1 MMLLL
6 FLLSYTIVDVEVE
19 ANWTDRQLVIQS
31 SGITPGETFE
41 DALIPEAIDNLAK
54 LRLFN
59 FIAIDTSIV
68 GDGIFIRVIVEE
80 APFLKGV
87 PEFLGNEKVKDRDL
101 DKEIEF
107 RSGQVLNDR
116 TVFEA
121 RVKIV
126 ELYKEK
132 HFYQTTVRDSMFV
145 DTLNKAKIFFIIEE
159 GIQPR
164 VGKITF
170 TGNESI
176 QAGKLK
182 GKMDTKEIGFLRSGK
197 LTESKLAEDIDK
209 IKAYYKENGFL
220 DVEVGEPTIEVV
232 GNRFTI
238 TIDIKENQKYY
249 VGEISFDGNELFQ
262 DAYLSSLMKLQEGD
276 VYNMTN
282 AEETM
287 QNLYTAYADEGYI
300 YCSIVPVENVRDS
313 IIDIEYTFK
322 ESQPANINLV
332 TIAGNFRTREKVI
345 RRELVTIPGQR
356 YRRSDVIR
364 SQREVFNLGFFEDIQ
379 IMPGNPDEDGNIDI
393 IYNVKEKEGVGT
405 FGGGIAYSA
414 QDRMTG
420 YIELSH
426 PNLFGRGQRI
436 YTKFELGG
444 RLTNF
449 QIGFTEPW
457 FLDTRTSAGMDVY
470 YINRLYEYYTKRDIG
485 FATRISTPFYL
496 DYTRF
501 SYGLRT
507 ERTQILDIAR
517 SYTAPETGYSLY
529 DDTIPK
535 WTIANSFS
543 LTRDARDYIFN
554 ASSGSYI
561 SLGAEFAKKFLFAN
575 VDYNRYTLDAR
586 AYFPLFWKVI
596 LMTRISAGVVTSSD
610 EVPIY
615 KRFYAGGIG
624 SDGVRGYADRSLS
637 PLEDGRVV
645 GGNAILINNIEMK
658 LKLSQSLAFI
668 LFFDAGN
675 TFKSYREINVH
686 DLYRGAGA
694 GIRVE
699 VPMIGV
705 MGFDLGYGFDRE
717 RPGWEPHFQINP
729 FGMF

>member
-1 MMLLL
+1 MILL
-6 FLLSYTIVDVEVE
+6 FFLLNYTVVNIDV
-19 ANWTDRQLVIQS
+19 AAKYTDRQLIIQS
-31 SGITPGETFE
+31 SGIKAGEQF
-41 DALIPEAIDNLAK
+41 DNAMLAEAISNLAK

-68 GDGIFIRVIVEE
+68 GDGIFVKVIVEE

-87 PEFLGNEKVKDRDL
+87 PEFNGNKKIKDRDL
-101 DKEIEF
+101 SKKIEL

-116 TVFEA
+116 TIFEA
-121 RVKIV
+121 RTKITD
-126 ELYKEK
+126 LYKEK
-132 HFYQTTVRDSMFV
+132 HFYQTTVDDSVAV
-145 DTLNKAKIFFIIEE
+145 DSLNKAKLFFKISE

-164 VGKITF
+164 IGKIIF
-170 TGNESI
+170 TGNNSI
-176 QAGKLK
+176 PANKLK

-197 LTESKLAEDIDK
+197 LTEEKLAEDVDK
-209 IKAYYKENGFL
+209 IAAFYKENGFL
-220 DVEVGEPTIEVV
+220 NVVVDKPSIEVIDDK
-232 GNRFTI
+232 FTI
-238 TIDIKENQKYY
+238 TINIQEHNKYY
-249 VGEISFDGNELFQ
+249 VGDITFEGNTLFSNS
-262 DAYLSSLMKLQEGD
+262 YLMNLMKFKTGD
-276 VYNMTN
+276 VYNLSQ
-282 AEETM
+282 AEQSM
-287 QNLYTAYADEGYI
+287 QNLYTIYADEGYI
-300 YCSIVPVENVRDS
+300 YCSIVPLENVRDS
-313 IIDIEYTFK
+313 IIDIAYTFK
-322 ESQPANINLV
+322 ESSPANISLV
-332 TIAGNFRTREKVI
+332 TITGNSRTREKVI
-345 RRELVTIPGQR
+345 RRELLTIPGQR

-379 IMPGNPDEDGNIDI
+379 ILPGTPDDSGNIEL

-426 PNLFGRGQRI
+426 PNLFGRGQRM

-457 FLDTRTSAGMDVY
+457 FLDTRTSAGLDLY
-470 YINRLYEYYTKRDIG
+470 YVNRLWDYYTKRDIG
-485 FATRISTPFYL
+485 FATRISLPFYL
-496 DYTRF
+496 DYTRL
-501 SYGLRT
+501 SHSLRI

-517 SYTAPETGYSLY
+517 TYSPPDTGYSLY

-535 WTIANSFS
+535 WTIANAFS
-543 LTRDARDYIFN
+543 ITRDSRDYIFN

-575 VDYNRYTLDAR
+575 VDYNQYTLDAR
-586 AYFPLFWKVI
+586 AYFPLFWKVV
-596 LMTRISAGVVTSSD
+596 LMTRVSAGVVTSVD

-615 KRFYAGGIG
+615 KRFYAGGTG
-624 SDGVRGYADRSLS
+624 SYGVRGYGDRSIS
-637 PLEDGRVV
+637 PIEDGRAV
-645 GGNAILINNIEMK
+645 GGNAILVNNIELK
-658 LKLSQSLAFI
+658 LKLSQSLAFL
-668 LFFDAGN
+668 LFFDSGN
-675 TFKSYREINVH
+675 TFRSYREINIH

-717 RPGWEPHFQINP
+717 QPGWEPHFQINP